1 MLEDEPPPLLPPS
14 FSEPPRAGTASRTL
28 STTLL
33 AALLIAAAA
42 RRAAGRTAAA
52 AAPTAA
58 PTAPAA
64 TVRPVDDLP
73 LLRFEL
79 AELRPLDPPLLLRAP
94 PEPERLPELL
104 LLLPLLLREPELEPL
119 LRPPPE
125 EALPPLRPAAARFAD
140 VDDDFEDD
148 DFELPPERP
157 LLLPPLLPPLLLPP
171 PEEALPPLR
180 PAAARFAEVD
190 DFELLPEDERPLLLP
205 PLLPPLLLPPPDEA
219 LPPLRPAAARFAEVE
234 LLDED
239 FEEDFDEEDDDL
251 EDLDDFE
258 EADDFLAPPLLLDA
272 PPFFAPFDALFL
284 DAAMVVSPIQKGF
297 GGEPYFSRSENLAQC
312 NPVYELHKKQ
322 CRRTC
327 ADCHVE
333 H

>member
-1 MLEDEPPPLLPPS
+1 
-14 FSEPPRAGTASRTL
+14 SRTL

-64 TVRPVDDLP
+64 TVRRVDDDLP

-79 AELRPLDPPLLLRAP
+79 PEELRPLEPPLLFRAP

-104 LLLPLLLREPELEPL
+104 LLLPLLLRELELEPL
-119 LRPPPE
+119 LRPPPD

-140 VDDDFEDD
+140 VDDDFE
-148 DFELPPERP
+148 LPP
-157 LLLPPLLPPLLLPP
+157 
-171 PEEALPPLR
+171 
-180 PAAARFAEVD
+180 
-190 DFELLPEDERPLLLP
+190 ERPLLLP

-239 FEEDFDEEDDDL
+239 FDEDFDDEDDDL

-272 PPFFAPFDALFL
+272 PPFFAPFDALFF
-284 DAAMVVSPIQKGF
+284 AAMVVSPIQKGF

-312 NPVYELHKKQ
+312 NPVYELHEKQ

-327 ADCHVE
+327 ADCHAE